1 MIPDVLKALG
11 REYVGGLPD
20 DAIAIPL
27 PEGLKNAYI
36 LRDSLVLV
44 SDR

>member
-1 MIPDVLKALG
+1 MIPEILKALG
-11 REYVGGLPD
+11 REYVAGLPD

-27 PEGLKNAYI
+27 PAGLKTAYI

-44 SDR
+44 SR